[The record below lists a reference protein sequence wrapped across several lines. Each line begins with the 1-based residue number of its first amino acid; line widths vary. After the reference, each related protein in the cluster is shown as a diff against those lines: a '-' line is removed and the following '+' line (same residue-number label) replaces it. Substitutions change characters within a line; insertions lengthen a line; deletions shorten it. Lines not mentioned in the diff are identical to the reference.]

1 MAIIHR
7 AAFSTMETKLSFA
20 EKFDFEKDGFLI
32 KRHFFSQEEID
43 LLYGLATHDS
53 VTSHAFDL
61 KDTNGNRTK
70 LTLWFTPGEDS
81 FGLMSRSQRMVN
93 AVEIL
98 LGSEGEVCHFHSKV
112 MQKEPKKGGAWEWHQ
127 DYGYWYK
134 NGFLYPEAMISVM
147 VALTDATV
155 ENGCLQVLRG
165 THKMQRF
172 EHTFVGEQQGADPDF
187 VMEAEKISELVYVEL
202 KAGDTLFFHSNILH
216 RSDANL
222 SDKPR
227 WSVISAYNLSFNK
240 PFREKNMSCIEPV
253 KMVPDSALSESG
265 RKSFSQTDFL
275 NKESEITLQ
284 DLNRT

>member
-1 MAIIHR
+1 
-7 AAFSTMETKLSFA
+7 METKLSID
-20 EKFDFEKDGFLI
+20 EKADFDRDGFLI
-32 KRHFFSQEEID
+32 KRNFFSQDEID
-43 LLYGLATHDS
+43 LLYGLATDES

-70 LTLWFTPGEDS
+70 LTLWFTPGDDS
-81 FGLMSRSQRMVN
+81 FGLMSRSERMVK
-93 AVEIL
+93 AVEVL
-98 LGSEGEVCHFHSKV
+98 LGNGGEVCHFHSKV

-147 VALTDATV
+147 VALSDATI
-155 ENGCLQVLRG
+155 ENGCLQVLKG

-172 EHTFVGEQQGADPDF
+172 EHSFVGEQQGADPDF
-187 VMEAEKISELVYVEL
+187 VAEAEKSSELVYVEL

-222 SDKPR
+222 SEKPR

-240 PFREKNMSCIEPV
+240 PFKEKNTSCIEPV
-253 KMVPDSALSESG
+253 KVVPDTALLESG
-265 RKSFSQTDFL
+265 VQAVSQADFL
-275 NKESEITLQ
+275 NKESEITLK
-284 DLNRT
+284 DLNRS